1 MNEHSDREWVA
12 TVAFSSENKNVCVS
26 WSECVTERA
35 VERRVGQM
43 NDAARSSLHLKD
55 AQLNVWV
62 ISCILLLSL
71 SYYYSF
77 EPGEATE
84 NKPSSTMTSWLQYK
98 YTNNRKISVHLKE
111 HKCVIHTKQQGFK
124 SFTIKTPT
132 NVSLTVY
139 YKTDVLFQFNH
150 FISFHTERSAS
161 LCSRVSASCST
172 SAAHRYLMWPFSRAF
187 VFQFLLLNTL

>member
-1 MNEHSDREWVA
+1 MNERSDREWVA
-12 TVAFSSENKNVCVS
+12 TVAFSFENKNVCVS

-77 EPGEATE
+77 KPGEATE

-111 HKCVIHTKQQGFK
+111 HKCVIHTEQQGSNHLQLKHLQTYHSLSITRLMFY
-124 SFTIKTPT
+124 SSLITLSLFTPSDQL
-132 NVSLTVY
+132 VCVQEFLQV
-139 YKTDVLFQFNH
+139 VPLLQ
-150 FISFHTERSAS
+150 HTESGF
-161 LCSRVSASCST
+161 CFPVSVA
-172 SAAHRYLMWPFSRAF
+172 
-187 VFQFLLLNTL
+187 